1 MKNEILLVFELITI
15 ILGLLS
21 IGLLVLTNKE
31 NKFANRLLAGNI
43 ACTTLYMCAGALSQS
58 DFFLHHPHFYRAFY
72 PFNLLIYPLYY
83 LYIRAIFTE
92 KKYLTLKD
100 SLHLVPAIVI
110 ALQFLPFYAMGTEEK
125 RQYLQMLFTHPG
137 KLTLLNEGWL
147 PSGTISIIVYAIGLI
162 YMVFAI
168 RIFKEARQN
177 NFYLLEESR
186 ERPIILS
193 WITALTFTHLIMPF
207 LYFLMLV
214 ISPPMQVRYI
224 PILFV
229 QSFLLSSLLVFL
241 FIRPQILYGLSLNI
255 GPENTNPGSYSPN
268 SKVEP
273 PVLFIASGKESSG
286 ITVAE
291 AADEEEYPEED
302 FSGDRQVNDI
312 SKSEHFLEY
321 AEIVE
326 RCFSEEKIFLKR
338 GFALKDLSA
347 LTNIPQHHLTI
358 LFNKYWGMRFND
370 YLNKC
375 RVNYIIG
382 NINDPAWSNLSLE
395 GIAWQAGF
403 SSRITFFKAVK
414 KVTGL
419 SPSALLR
426 RN

>member
-15 ILGLLS
+15 TLGLLS

-58 DFFLHHPHFYRAFY
+58 DFFLYYPHFYRAFY

-83 LYIRAIFTE
+83 LYIRAIFTDR
-92 KKYLTLKD
+92 KYLTPKD
-100 SLHLVPAIVI
+100 ILHVVPAILT
-110 ALQFLPFYAMGTEEK
+110 ALQFLPFYTMGTEEK
-125 RQYLQMLFTHPG
+125 RQYLQMLFAQPE
-137 KLTLLNEGWL
+137 KLTLLNEGLL
-147 PSGTISIIVYAIGLI
+147 PAGTISIIVYAIGLI

-186 ERPIILS
+186 DRPIILS

-207 LYFLMLV
+207 LYSLMLI

-229 QSFLLSSLLVFL
+229 QSFILSSLLIFL

-255 GPENTNPGSYSPN
+255 CPGSSNTETYPVDT
-268 SKVEP
+268 KVESP
-273 PVLFIASGKESSG
+273 APFIRQER
-286 ITVAE
+286 VAG
-291 AADEEEYPEED
+291 AINVEEEGD
-302 FSGDRQVNDI
+302 FSGDTEGNDI
-312 SKSEHFLEY
+312 LQSELFRDY
-321 AEIVE
+321 AKIVE
-326 RCFSEEKIFLKR
+326 RCFSEEKVFLKR

-347 LTNIPQHHLTI
+347 LTNIPQHHLTT
-358 LFNKYWGMRFND
+358 LFNKYWGMRFTD

-375 RVNYIIG
+375 RINYIIN
-382 NINDPAWSNLSLE
+382 NIDDPAWSNFSLE

-419 SPSALLR
+419 SPSMLLR